1 MNTVRPASVN
11 NNTRRDHG
19 EGQGSGFSS
28 SGPVLLLLPGLLL
41 LAACAPLIEDVIN
54 PTGATVATPP
64 ITGPAKAISD
74 RPPPNLSKYPFKD
87 STVAIL
93 TFDVRAGI
101 SAEEVALLADRFE
114 VEFGKVNVQKVV
126 SRSKM
131 KQVLELQKF
140 AATCGSTECAI
151 EAGQL
156 LNVEYMIYGSV
167 GRINRLNTINI
178 YMTSVERGE
187 VVASSTTDYEG
198 SPEGLI
204 KNGAR
209 QAVNGFLRS
218 VMAKVPK
225 QQSAGGQ

>member
-1 MNTVRPASVN
+1 MKSVLAN
-11 NNTRRDHG
+11 NITNGCRGDDPYAFFSV
-19 EGQGSGFSS
+19 GSGLLLWA
-28 SGPVLLLLPGLLL
+28 GLLLLP
-41 LAACAPLIEDVIN
+41 ACAPLMEDMMN
-54 PTGATVATPP
+54 PTGETVAVPP
-64 ITGPAKAISD
+64 ITGPAKTVSD

-93 TFDVRAGI
+93 TFDVRTGI

-114 VEFGKVNVQKVV
+114 VEFGKINVQKTV
-126 SRSKM
+126 SRAKM

-140 AATCGSTECAI
+140 ASTCGSTECAI

-167 GRINRLNTINI
+167 GRINRFNTINI

-209 QAVNGFLRS
+209 QAVNNFLRS

-225 QQSAGGQ
+225 QQSIGGQ

>member
-1 MNTVRPASVN
+1 MKKVNSANGRQNTSRIRGADPCAL
-11 NNTRRDHG
+11 
-19 EGQGSGFSS
+19 FS
-28 SGPVLLLLPGLLL
+28 SGPAFLL
-41 LAACAPLIEDVIN
+41 LAGVLLSPACAPLMEDMMN
-54 PTGATVATPP
+54 PTTATVAAPP
-64 ITGPAKAISD
+64 ITGPAKTIKD
-74 RPPPNLSKYPFKD
+74 RPPNLSKYPFKD

-93 TFDVRAGI
+93 TFDVRTGI

-114 VEFGKVNVQKVV
+114 VEFGNVNVQKPV

-209 QAVNGFLRS
+209 QAVNSFLRA
-218 VMAKVPK
+218 VMVKVTK